1 MRLAVLVALFFLV
14 SSAFAQ
20 KGIIRGNVYDRESG
34 EPIAYGTVVISGTLT
49 GAVTDFDGFFT
60 FTNMAAGSYEL
71 ETTYVGFDTA
81 RASVTLAEGAIQYV
95 KLTIGEGVSLSTVEV
110 TAGRTQARTDVQ
122 VSQVTLTARDIK
134 TLPSTGGDADL
145 AQYLPVL
152 PGIVTTGDQGG
163 QIFIRGGAPIQNL
176 VMLDGVTIFNPFHTI
191 GFFSVFETEA
201 IRNVEVNTGG
211 FGAQNGGRLS
221 AVVDINTKVGNRK
234 RFSGLVGVS
243 PFQSRVMLEGP
254 LKKLAEDRGGSISYL
269 LSAKQGYLDRTSKSL
284 YSYAGDST
292 GLPYSFTDLYGKVS
306 TLSANGSSLDFFGF
320 NYTDNASFPAVDYG
334 WTTVGGGMNFKLI
347 PPASNLLIDGSLAFS
362 NYETQLDIEEQ
373 PGRSSSLRNYLAK
386 FNFSSFSGR
395 NTYRYGFAFNGIRT
409 NLDFVNGFD
418 QPTNLANDNTEIAAY
433 FTFKRAWDRLVF
445 EPGFRLQYYASQSEL
460 SPEPR
465 LGLKWNVAD
474 NVRIKAAGGLYSQ
487 NLLSSV
493 SESDVVNLFVG
504 FIAGPEQQLFGRDG
518 TTPLSTRLQT
528 AWHAIG
534 GVEVDLAPGITLNV
548 EPYLKEFTQLLS
560 LNRNKRR
567 ATESDYESEIG
578 RAYGLDLSL
587 AYDRDRLYVWTT
599 YSLSKVTREDAT
611 QVYPTVF
618 DRRHNANLLV
628 AYQLDAEE
636 TWEVSLRYNFGTG
649 FPFTATRGFFGRQ
662 TFRDGINTDIYKNN
676 PELGILFSDIRNGNR
691 LPNYHRA
698 DVAIKKAFTFGKNLG
713 LDVNASVTNVNNRD
727 NIFFIDRVN
736 NERVDQ
742 LPILPSV
749 GATFKW

>member
-1 MRLAVLVALFFLV
+1 MRIVLLSLLLCA
-14 SSAFAQ
+14 ATIAAAQ
-20 KGIIRGNVYDRESG
+20 KGIIRGNVYDRDSG
-34 EPIAYGTVVISGTLT
+34 EPIAFGTVVIAGTT
-49 GAVTDFDGFFT
+49 NGAVTDFDGFFT
-60 FTNMAAGSYEL
+60 FTNLAAGDYEL
-71 ETTYVGFDTA
+71 ETTYVGYDSA
-81 RASVTLAEGAIQYV
+81 RVSVTLVDGGIKYV
-95 KLTIGEGVSLSTVEV
+95 KLTIGEGVNLGTVEV
-110 TAGRTQARTDVQ
+110 TAGRTQARTEVQ

-234 RFSGLVGVS
+234 KFSGLVGVS

-254 LKKLAEDRGGSISYL
+254 LKKITEDKGGSVSYL
-269 LSAKQGYLDRTSKSL
+269 FSAKQGYLDRTSKSL

-292 GLPYSFTDLYGKVS
+292 GLPYSFTDLYGKIS
-306 TLSANGSSLDFFGF
+306 TLSANGSSVDIFGF
-320 NYTDNASFPAVDYG
+320 NYTDNARFPAIDYG
-334 WTTVGGGMNFKLI
+334 WTTVGAGMNFKLI

-362 NYETQLDIEEQ
+362 NYESQLGIVDQ
-373 PGRSSSLRNYLAK
+373 PDRSSSLRNYLAK

-395 NTYRYGFAFNGIRT
+395 NTFRYGFAFNGIRT

-418 QPTNLANDNTEIAAY
+418 QRTNLTNDNTEIAAY
-433 FTFKRAWDRLVF
+433 FTFKRAWDNFVF

-465 LGLKWNVAD
+465 LGLKWNVSES
-474 NVRIKAAGGLYSQ
+474 VRVKAAGGLYSQ

-493 SESDVVNLFVG
+493 SEADVVNLFVG
-504 FIAGPEQQLFGRDG
+504 FIAGPEEQLFGPNGD
-518 TTPLSTRLQT
+518 PLNTRLQT
-528 AWHAIG
+528 AFHAIG
-534 GVEVDLAPGITLNV
+534 GVEIDLAPGVMLNV
-548 EPYLKEFTQLLS
+548 EPYLKEFTQLLA
-560 LNRNKRR
+560 LNRNKRSSR
-567 ATESDYESEIG
+567 ESDYQSETG
-578 RAYGLDLSL
+578 QAYGLDLSL

-599 YSLSKVTREDAT
+599 YSLSKVTRDDGE

-628 AYQLDAEE
+628 AYALDQDE

-698 DVAIKKAFTFGKNLG
+698 DIAIKKSFEFKNDLA

-727 NIFFIDRVN
+727 NIFFVDRVN

-742 LPILPSV
+742 LPILPSI